1 MNLENQSEFSRE
13 MRIAENDEWSGAE
26 GLLHRYHPCL
36 FVHGFFCPLFSSF
49 ILHPDGGG
57 STHVL
62 SSNLFNPGMK
72 RALHPNAYTII
83 KEE

>member
-1 MNLENQSEFSRE
+1 M
-13 MRIAENDEWSGAE
+13 MSGAE
-26 GLLHRYHPCL
+26 QRVYYIDITHASSCM
-36 FVHGFFCPLFSSF
+36 GFFVPFFSSF